1 MGSRLPS
8 SSSEVFAKRV
18 RAAVP
23 EDLFPGLSLMLGM
36 IEQLTQEIRTMDKE
50 VERLSKERYKV
61 TALFRQISGVRRDP
75 TEKSLERQTEWRREW
90 DSNPRYLL
98 TGL

>member
-1 MGSRLPS
+1 
-8 SSSEVFAKRV
+8 
-18 RAAVP
+18 
-23 EDLFPGLSLMLGM
+23 MLGM

-75 TEKSLERQTEWRREW
+75 TEKSLERQTEWRW
-90 DSNPRYLL
+90 VQSIANSSLL
-98 TGL
+98 LLP